1 MKKILVGI
9 LSFLLIFSNIYI
21 IPKANETNN
30 YERTMKQD
38 ILTLMIAYPESV
50 QGVVKENDKV
60 YCVMTS
66 GKKILYDDKKEK
78 THDEKLANADL
89 QDTLEQIYPLNII
102 ENIMEKNF
110 EPGRIRNYELLNEV
124 YGSSKIAIEKNLK
137 PLKYGYTNYQ
147 FNSKNNANISLEKAL
162 KEVIPLA
169 QSRNDIGAIL
179 YPASGTY
186 NYRIISGTGRLS
198 AHSYGIA
205 IDLKSDLRDYWKWAS
220 PEKGRSRLLEYPRE
234 LIEAFENNN
243 FVWGG
248 KWGHFDILHFEYRPE
263 IIIKAK
269 YFSNSDLDKPWFHG
283 VPSNDEHIKKC
294 IELIDNTLKE
304 GEYS

>member
-9 LSFLLIFSNIYI
+9 LSFLLIFSNIYVI
-21 IPKANETNN
+21 SKANETNN

-60 YCVMTS
+60 YCVMAS
-66 GKKILYDDKKEK
+66 GKKILYDDKREK

-102 ENIMEKNF
+102 DN
-110 EPGRIRNYELLNEV
+110 
-124 YGSSKIAIEKNLK
+124 SAIEKNLK

-147 FNSKNNANISLEKAL
+147 FNSKNNANFSLEQAL
-162 KEVIPLA
+162 KEVMPLA

-205 IDLKSDLRDYWKWAS
+205 IDLKSDPRDYWKWS
-220 PEKGRSRLLEYPRE
+220 TPEKGRSRLLEYPRE

-269 YFSNSDLDKPWFHG
+269 YFSNSDLEKPWFHG

-294 IELIDNTLKE
+294 IELIDSTLKE